1 MQPTLAPAP
10 HPPHQ
15 HLQGPQSQ
23 VQQPSYLKEELNH
36 GQTLIEGWDDQQET
50 EDAEQALRAH
60 LLHNMQAAS
69 TAQKTVSQSPSDQRG
84 SVASHDDNLNID
96 PAISGVG
103 VNHQQPPQGIP
114 QIQHPSHPQQHQQPQ
129 QNIQIQGTTPEMQ
142 SHSPEGEG
150 SSETPKRGGKREL
163 STSKRAAQNRAA
175 QRAFRQRKEGYIK
188 KLEEQVRDMTALEES
203 YKAIQNENYQL
214 RDYIISLQSRLIESQ
229 GEDAVPPAPILITHQ
244 QQPQQALPFQHPP
257 PGVGTLPHTQP
268 PQGQSV
274 HAVPPPSQAAPT
286 APMGVPAPV
295 ASQQPQHVVPQAQ
308 MVAAHPPSQQQ
319 QVQQQQAA
327 LENGPVAA
335 AKRAL
340 EEGGDGAYAEYVK
353 KKLRGEDVTPSAQ
366 QGVTLPA
373 AAAAEG
379 EVNGGKA

>member
-1 MQPTLAPAP
+1 MSMLMFASPC
-10 HPPHQ
+10 
-15 HLQGPQSQ
+15 
-23 VQQPSYLKEELNH
+23 
-36 GQTLIEGWDDQQET
+36 II
-50 EDAEQALRAH
+50 ALRAH
-60 LLHNMQAAS
+60 LLHNMQASSA
-69 TAQKTVSQSPSDQRG
+69 AQKPVSQSPPDQRG

-114 QIQHPSHPQQHQQPQ
+114 QIQHPPHPQQHQQPQ
-129 QNIQIQGTTPEMQ
+129 QNIQIQGATQEMQ

-244 QQPQQALPFQHPP
+244 QPQQTLPFQPPP
-257 PGVGTLPHTQP
+257 PGVATLPHAQP
-268 PQGQSV
+268 PQGQPV
-274 HAVPPPSQAAPT
+274 HAPPPSQQQQAAPT
-286 APMGVPAPV
+286 APMGVPVPV
-295 ASQQPQHVVPQAQ
+295 APQQPQHVVPQAQ
-308 MVAAHPPSQQQ
+308 MVAVPPPKQQQ
-319 QVQQQQAA
+319 QAQQQAA

-340 EEGGDGAYAEYVK
+340 EEGDGAYAEYVK
-353 KKLRGEDVTPSAQ
+353 KKLRGEDVASPAQ
-366 QGVTLPA
+366 QGVAPA
-373 AAAAEG
+373 AVVEG